1 MEKSLSYLPLS
12 VLFIL
17 LWTSNFPSGIFFLQP
32 EKFPITFLGVQVCW
46 PWIQSPFVGLKVFSL
61 HFWRIFHLV
70 YNFILVAFSFSI
82 LKTFLSSACVVTDEE
97 FVILKK
103 ILLCI
108 YDSFLV
114 SFKSFII
121 IIGFQQFGYD
131 VAWCG
136 FPCVYSASG
145 SFSLLSL

>member
-1 MEKSLSYLPLS
+1 M
-12 VLFIL
+12 
-17 LWTSNFPSGIFFLQP
+17 
-32 EKFPITFLGVQVCW
+32 
-46 PWIQSPFVGLKVFSL
+46 
-61 HFWRIFHLV
+61 
-70 YNFILVAFSFSI
+70 
-82 LKTFLSSACVVTDEE
+82 
-97 FVILKK
+97 ILKK

-114 SFKSFII
+114 SFKIFII
-121 IIGFQQFGYD
+121 IMGFQQFGYD